1 MIALAV
7 VALAVALG
15 AVAQRISGIGI
26 TLVGAPALAI
36 AFGPVT
42 AVPLTNTLGL
52 VLNLSILAT
61 TYRHLDWRRALLIA
75 AASAVVIVPVARG
88 LRGVDSAWLQLA
100 IGAVV
105 LAAIALILHLRS
117 GAVSAPDTPMTR
129 IAAGATAGALG
140 AAAGLSGPPLALY
153 AAGTRWRGSSFVPT
167 VQGIS
172 VVINVIA
179 VASAPRIELP
189 LGAWLTVG
197 LALVGGLV
205 AGSLLAP
212 RVGSRQVENGAL
224 LLSAGG
230 AVLAM
235 ATGLAATGVISR

>member
-1 MIALAV
+1 MTVLAV
-7 VALAVALG
+7 VAVAVALG

-42 AVPLTNTLGL
+42 AVPLTNSLGL

-61 TYRHLDWRRALLIA
+61 TYRHLDWRRAVLMA

-88 LRGVDSAWLQLA
+88 LRGVDGDRLQIV

-105 LAAIALILHLRS
+105 LAAIALILCLRS
-117 GAVSAPDTPMTR
+117 GAVSAPDTPVTR

-153 AAGTRWRGSSFVPT
+153 AAGTRWRGPTFVPT

-189 LGAWLTVG
+189 PVAWLTVG
-197 LALVGGLV
+197 LALLGGLL
-205 AGSLLAP
+205 AGTLLAP
-212 RVGSRQVENGAL
+212 YVGSRQVENAAL
-224 LLSAGG
+224 LLSAVG

-235 ATGLAATGVISR
+235 ATGLAATGLVDR